1 MVFMPHVF
9 GSYGPR
15 HDPLARGAFIGLS
28 GDCTCRELTRA
39 LFEGLSFQT
48 RHALEALTTGIGKAP
63 RRVVAMGG
71 GTKNRFWVQ
80 NKADILGRPLEVVAT
95 PDVTPR
101 GAAMIAGVGIGV
113 FSDFRDA
120 LRQFGGAVTMVTPNR
135 RLTEFYD
142 RVYREVYLPLC
153 NQLAPFNARLANLRP
168 PQLEAANSNA
178 ALSGTGDGR

>member
-1 MVFMPHVF
+1 MPHVF

-48 RHALEALTTGIGKAP
+48 RHALEALTAGIGKVP

-80 NKADILGRPLEVVAT
+80 NKADILGCPLEVVTT

-120 LRQFGGAVTMVTPNR
+120 LRQFGGTVTSVTPNR
-135 RLTEFYD
+135 RLSEFYD
-142 RVYREVYLPLC
+142 RVYREVYSPLC

-168 PQLEAANSNA
+168 P
-178 ALSGTGDGR
+178 